1 MKQKPRIRHCRNCQW
16 HCSIEGYYE
25 CRVRYT
31 DVLFERLRALFCR
44 FYEVVEED
52 EEVADETDI

>member
-52 EEVADETDI
+52 DEADI